1 MHIVLFDIP
10 IVQWYYKV
18 VKIPDSPTAQRELLK
33 KLSQIPW
40 PDEQAYLVRTILSS
54 HSTLEEKL
62 TVLIGLAED
71 FPDIAAPVLQGGG
84 DSGEPRPKATKE
96 PAPSPGGSTHPPEAH
111 QEVLE
116 EPNPPGTPEIPDTP
130 RGSAP
135 GQEQTDT
142 PPDTPELP
150 PGSGEEPE
158 LPSPGDEVGTP
169 REIAKNRKTVLTAHQ
184 NNGFLQYIFEDIWKI
199 IPFARDTGV
208 IEGHF
213 LFLTIRL
220 SPSIEQTMTLSLQ
233 KRTLQPLDETLSFIL
248 RKGWKAL
255 SKSHYNLLRLI
266 QDLTRA
272 ILAIDFTSLPYQS
285 REIHG
290 VFQEVLPLFCV
301 YIYLD
306 PRLDHTADALRRAY
320 QAMPEI
326 PGSIGMSMSLVKR
339 MVTREGTTPSLWNI
353 LRGVQMVRYRRF
365 LEMDDLFS
373 PPGGPVIPE
382 DNFDAPME
390 TQGEIR
396 RYLKELEKALIPLV
410 KKRDK
415 LRRSSLKGSSQTPD
429 TVDDLQL
436 FYDFSDDLSEQAS
449 KILKGSQQGIRSKL
463 PEKVDFSHDK
473 SFPLILTLRFSQRCV
488 ESLGPLLSGTVPSSE
503 GIIRLFSQD
512 MFGFYFDKIKPLIPE
527 LVRLTEE
534 RGTDISMEQWISL
547 NKRTA
552 QQLSEGDR
560 TVKSTLETILQSL
573 TMVRDVLSRVLQSHS
588 PRDDGNPPPPVAPR
602 DLSSQGVSIPYLD
615 GVIEQQD
622 ILLGKSVSEALFFA
636 HEVLSQFLSILQ
648 PSAGQQIQGGLDDV
662 SDRIAAVV
670 TNISRM
676 GPEAYLRRVRKK
688 FGL

>member
-1 MHIVLFDIP
+1 M
-10 IVQWYYKV
+10 
-18 VKIPDSPTAQRELLK
+18 KIPDSPTAQRELLK

-62 TVLIGLAED
+62 TVLTGLAED
-71 FPDIAAPVLQGGG
+71 FPDIAAPVLQGRG
-84 DSGEPRPKATKE
+84 DSNKPRPKAMQEATPPPGERAQPPETHQDSHKDAPH
-96 PAPSPGGSTHPPEAH
+96 PASPGI
-111 QEVLE
+111 
-116 EPNPPGTPEIPDTP
+116 PNTPQ
-130 RGSAP
+130 GSAP
-135 GQEQTDT
+135 GREPTDN
-142 PPDTPELP
+142 PPDTPESPPGMGEEPEPP
-150 PGSGEEPE
+150 PGSGDEPE
-158 LPSPGDEVGTP
+158 LPNPGDEAGTP
-169 REIAKNRKTVLTAHQ
+169 REIAKNRKTVLTVHQ

-220 SPSIEQTMTLSLQ
+220 SPTIEQTMTLSLQ

-266 QDLTRA
+266 QDLSRA

-290 VFQEVLPLFCV
+290 AFQEVLALFCV

-365 LEMDDLFS
+365 LDMDDLFS

-382 DNFDAPME
+382 DNFDAPLE

-415 LRRSSLKGSSQTPD
+415 LRRSSLKGNSQTPD

-512 MFGFYFDKIKPLIPE
+512 MFGFYFDKIRPLIPE
-527 LVRLTEE
+527 LVGLTEE
-534 RGTDISMEQWISL
+534 RGTDISMEQWIGL

-588 PRDDGNPPPPVAPR
+588 PRDGGNPPPPVAPR

-636 HEVLSQFLSILQ
+636 HEVLSQFLSIMQ

-662 SDRIAAVV
+662 SDRIASVV